1 MSSASTS
8 DGVETDKTVDVL
20 VREATAVLST
30 AGVPS
35 PRRDAV
41 LLLAHSLGV
50 DAGEAEKAALMR
62 RMPTHDQ
69 RERFATLLAERRNRV
84 PLQHLTGRAPFRHL
98 ELDVGPG
105 VFVPRPET
113 EAVAGVVGGHRTAGA
128 TPGGARRPRGGRGGG
143 GRETPEA
150 QGSQPGSAPSRTHP
164 RTRGAPADHGQS
176 GVAARVVPDR

>member
-41 LLLAHSLGV
+41 LLLAHSL
-50 DAGEAEKAALMR
+50 D
-62 RMPTHDQ
+62 
-69 RERFATLLAERRNRV
+69 ERARRV

-113 EAVAGVVGGHRTAGA
+113 EAVAGVVVDHLTAAA
-128 TPGGARRPRGGRGGG
+128 TQGWTRRPLVVDLC
-143 GRETPEA
+143 T
-150 QGSQPGSAPSRTHP
+150 GS
-164 RTRGAPADHGQS
+164 GAIALA
-176 GVAARVVPDR
+176 VATEVP